1 MVNGRCFSTL
11 VIAHTVAIHSSVLT
25 IYHSPFTIYRPTI
38 YHSPPSMY
46 EHIDISEDS
55 GITTITLNR
64 PEKLNAL
71 AGHMRR
77 DLAEALE
84 AAGSDRSVYVVV
96 ITGAGRAF
104 CAGGDVR
111 AMAELIEKQDAEE
124 FSRLL
129 GSARRVVLAIRQ
141 MTKPVIAS
149 INGPAFGAGFNLALA
164 CDLRI
169 ASTNANFSQSFAKV
183 GLHPDWG
190 GTYFLPRLVTPNRAC
205 EMFFLGETMSAE
217 EAHRLGI
224 LNDVVAPEE
233 LEAATRRLAER
244 LRDAPAISVGAAK
257 QAVYMSQSAELEEML
272 RYETEAQMRCFESE
286 DAGEG
291 VRAFLE
297 KREPKFTGR

>member
-1 MVNGRCFSTL
+1 
-11 VIAHTVAIHSSVLT
+11 
-25 IYHSPFTIYRPTI
+25 
-38 YHSPPSMY
+38 MY
-46 EHIDISEDS
+46 EQIDVTDDG

-84 AAGSDRSVYVVV
+84 AAGSDRTVHVVV
-96 ITGAGRAF
+96 ITGVGRAF
-104 CAGGDVR
+104 CSGGDVA
-111 AMAELIEKQDAEE
+111 AMADLIERQDADE

-129 GSARRVVLAIRQ
+129 GSARRVVTAIRD

-169 ASTNANFSQSFAKV
+169 ASSNATFSQSFAKV

-190 GTYFLPRLVTPNRAC
+190 GTYFLPRLVTPNKAC
-205 EMFFLGETMSAE
+205 ELFFLGDSINAE
-217 EAHRLGI
+217 EALRLGLI
-224 LNDVVAPEE
+224 NFVVAPSE
-233 LEAATRRLAER
+233 LEAETRKLAER
-244 LRDAPAISVGAAK
+244 LREAPAIAIAAAK

-272 RYETEAQMRCFESE
+272 RYENEAQMRCFDS
-286 DAGEG
+286 DDGAEG

-297 KREPKFTGR
+297 KRPAKFTGK

>member
-1 MVNGRCFSTL
+1 
-11 VIAHTVAIHSSVLT
+11 
-25 IYHSPFTIYRPTI
+25 
-38 YHSPPSMY
+38 MY
-46 EHIDISEDS
+46 EQIDITEDN

-84 AAGSDRSVYVVV
+84 AAGSERGVQVVI

-104 CAGGDVR
+104 CSGGDVA
-111 AMAELIEKQDAEE
+111 AMADMIERHDADE

-129 GSARRVVLAIRQ
+129 GSARRVVTAIRQ

-149 INGPAFGAGFNLALA
+149 VNGPAFGAGCNLALA

-169 ASTNANFSQSFAKV
+169 ASTTATFSQSFAKV

-190 GTYFLPRLVTPNRAC
+190 GTYFLPRLVTPNKAC
-205 EMFFLGETMSAE
+205 EMFFLGESMGAD
-217 EAHRLGI
+217 EALRLG
-224 LNDVVAPEE
+224 VVNYVVEPAE
-233 LEAATRRLAER
+233 LEAETRKLAER
-244 LRDAPAISVGAAK
+244 LRNAPAIALAAAK
-257 QAVYMSQSAELEEML
+257 QAVYMSQAAELEEML
-272 RYETEAQMRCFESE
+272 RHETEAQMRCFASQ
-286 DAGEG
+286 DGAEG

-297 KREPKFTGR
+297 KRAPKFTGR